1 MSWLE
6 TPTCLPD
13 ETCQALVRSTGG
25 GSSEWNA
32 MVECICD
39 GLQSNGYTEAEAFQ
53 MAVNMCN
60 VFASSVEG
68 LKDLFKEEAA
78 KHGHTITD

>member
-13 ETCQALVRSTGG
+13 ETCQELVRSV
-25 GSSEWNA
+25 GSGLSEWNV

-39 GLQSNGYTEAEAFQ
+39 GLQGNGYTEAEAFK
-53 MAVNMCN
+53 MAISMCEA
-60 VFASSVEG
+60 FAGYASG
-68 LKDLFKEEAA
+68 LKELFKEEAE
-78 KHGHTITD
+78 KHGVKLDT